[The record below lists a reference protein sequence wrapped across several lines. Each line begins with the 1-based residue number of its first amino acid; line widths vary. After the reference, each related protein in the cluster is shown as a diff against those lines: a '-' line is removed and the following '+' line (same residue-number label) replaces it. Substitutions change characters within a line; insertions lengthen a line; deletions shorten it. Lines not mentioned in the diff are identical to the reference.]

1 MVIFRTDPRGTCRS
15 RDLLKLRTQ
24 FLGPLCLWQCLG
36 GYQWKNHPEI
46 ITFIITVSI
55 TNIAIVIWN
64 NEVSEGGE
72 VSTIISLTD
81 GVFCRLAVRLPPTKW
96 LYTTLL
102 LHPTLDYYLLPNN
115 IFHVGSNWNRTHGS
129 VYIFFTHC
137 QGTSTQ
143 DPYSSP
149 NAGTF
154 LSWWPYWIVTMSHCV
169 AGVPSPSSMMC
180 YALDW
185 VPPTPS
191 SSSQWCDT
199 CDLLCGLKPAHVWVP
214 TRGLTG
220 ANGNG
225 YAAEKW
231 CPSF

>member
-1 MVIFRTDPRGTCRS
+1 MLWLFRGVPVNKSPWNCHFHHHCFHHQPLLLWFEIMRCQREVRCR
-15 RDLLKLRTQ
+15 
-24 FLGPLCLWQCLG
+24 PLSLSLMASFVALQLDFHQPSDC
-36 GYQWKNHPEI
+36 
-46 ITFIITVSI
+46 TV
-55 TNIAIVIWN
+55 
-64 NEVSEGGE
+64 
-72 VSTIISLTD
+72 
-81 GVFCRLAVRLPPTKW
+81 
-96 LYTTLL
+96 YTTLL

-199 CDLLCGLKPAHVWVP
+199 CDLLCGLKAAHVWVP